1 MDAYVYYRVAAADA
15 DRFHILAAAMQASLS
30 KQHGIVAELKRRPA
44 EKDGLHTW
52 MEIYRDIPDGFD
64 AILNQALAQAGLAAL
79 IAGERHTELFMD
91 HSCA

>member
-1 MDAYVYYRVAAADA
+1 MDAYIYYRVPAAHAG
-15 DRFHILAAAMQASLS
+15 RFHARAAAMQARLS
-30 KQHGIVAELKRRPA
+30 KRHGIVAQLKRRPA

-52 MEIYRDIPDGFD
+52 MEVYCDIPAGFD
-64 AILNQALAQAGLAAL
+64 AILAQALTAADLTAL